1 MAQHENKDT
10 LDAGSPMDAAG
21 SFIAVRDVHKRFG
34 GVHALRGVSLNIN
47 RGQIYHLLGENG
59 CGKSTLIKILSGVQS
74 TSEGVIELDG
84 KQYKS
89 LTPIEALSA
98 GIETVYQDLS
108 LMPNLSVAENV
119 ALSEQ
124 LVAAKGSL
132 ARRLNRN
139 QMFETARRALAAVKL
154 PTDDTFLNTRVE
166 ELPLAIR
173 QLTAIA
179 RAVATKAGLVIM
191 DEPTT
196 SLTRREIDNLIE
208 VVHALKDDG
217 VAVLFVT
224 HKLDECYQIG
234 GNAIVF
240 RDGQCVAQGPISS
253 YTKSQLS
260 ELMTGRVIEGSRYRK
275 IQAGSTPLLDVKNLS
290 SGNRI
295 RDVSFHLD
303 KGEIIGFTGLLDS
316 GRNEIALILAGV
328 LRRSSG
334 EIRLD
339 AQPLRL
345 KDPADAL
352 ANGIGYVPEDRLV
365 EGLFLDKPI
374 GVNLSALVLEKFK
387 TIFGTID
394 SGLSQKFGTQLAKDL
409 KIAAPNIDLPV
420 QALSGGNQQRV
431 LIGRAL
437 SGNPKILLLHGPTVG
452 VDVGSKDSI
461 YRIIQ
466 SLADAGTSVIIVSD
480 DLPELIQNCDRIL
493 VMRRGEIAAEYKADC
508 VDETE
513 IFDVMV
519 ATDQTVVQISGLQVS
534 GLQVSGDA
542 R

>member
-1 MAQHENKDT
+1 MQNSQILSKSEPS
-10 LDAGSPMDAAG
+10 GEAAA
-21 SFIAVRDVHKRFG
+21 SAFIAVRGVHKRFG
-34 GVHALRGVSLNIN
+34 GVHALRGVSLDIN

-74 TSEGVIELDG
+74 TTEGTIILDG
-84 KQYKS
+84 RSYKTLS
-89 LTPIEALSA
+89 PIEALSA

-132 ARRLNRN
+132 ARRLNRK

-154 PTDDTFLNTRVE
+154 PTTDAFLNTVVE

-173 QLTAIA
+173 QLIAIA
-179 RAVATKAGLVIM
+179 RAVATEAGLVIM

-196 SLTRREIDNLIE
+196 SLTRREVDNLIQ
-208 VVHALKDDG
+208 VVHELKQDG

-224 HKLDECYQIG
+224 HKLDESYQIG
-234 GNAIVF
+234 GNVIVF

-260 ELMTGRVIEGSRYRK
+260 ELMTGRVVHGARYRK
-275 IQAGSTPLLDVKNLS
+275 IQPKGKALLQVKNLS
-290 SGNRI
+290 SGERV

-328 LRRSSG
+328 MRRSSG
-334 EIRLD
+334 EISID
-339 AQPLRL
+339 SAPLRL

-374 GVNLSALVLEKFK
+374 GVNLSALVLERFK
-387 TIFGTID
+387 NAFGAIQRNRAQD
-394 SGLSQKFGTQLAKDL
+394 FGKQLATDL

-431 LIGRAL
+431 LIGRAV

-493 VMRRGEIAAEYKADC
+493 VMRRGQIAAEFQADM

-513 IFDVMV
+513 IFDVMI
-519 ATDQTVVQISGLQVS
+519 ATGQSAP
-534 GLQVSGDA
+534 QVSGDA
-542 R
+542 I